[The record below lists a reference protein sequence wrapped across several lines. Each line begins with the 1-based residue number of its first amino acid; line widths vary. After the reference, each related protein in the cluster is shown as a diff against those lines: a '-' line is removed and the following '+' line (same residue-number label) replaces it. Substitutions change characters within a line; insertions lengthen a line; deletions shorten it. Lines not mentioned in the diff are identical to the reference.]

1 MRYNVVKNAE
11 RIVDSSEYLIK
22 NPNNYKTQWK
32 EVFGNNNKICLE
44 LGMGRGSFIIEM
56 AKKHPN
62 INFIG
67 LELDINQTA
76 TAIKNVEKE
85 KITNLKM
92 ICADANEIPNMFGKE
107 IDTIYLTF
115 SEPWPKEK
123 DAKKCKCIKGLCKN
137 NANAKQ
143 KKYRS
148 NAKLKKL
155 YAKRCKLNQIKLNEI
170 KLNKMK
176 SIYPSD
182 HKPVE
187 IEETKMDEMEEME
200 FERIIKNCELH
211 VLDPSL
217 NLEITEILREM
228 YLNSKTRKKTLE
240 LNSKKIMYALKQ
252 FAIANTKSRIQK
264 PKAYFKKCVI
274 TATEQTELSTQ
285 YDVDTIY
292 RIENEVGYE

>member
-1 MRYNVVKNAE
+1 MYWAILEMLRNESTYKLALDKTTYRAIKMQTGTSIDVEKFIDDCVNE
-11 RIVDSSEYLIK
+11 YRDS
-22 NPNNYKTQWK
+22 
-32 EVFGNNNKICLE
+32 
-44 LGMGRGSFIIEM
+44 GRGNGLFTSKDGMFWSESFLRRMQKYE
-56 AKKHPN
+56 
-62 INFIG
+62 
-67 LELDINQTA
+67 
-76 TAIKNVEKE
+76 
-85 KITNLKM
+85 NLKDKRRQ
-92 ICADANEIPNMFGKE
+92 AANARWSKE
-107 IDTIYLTF
+107 T
-115 SEPWPKEK
+115 EKEK

>member
-1 MRYNVVKNAE
+1 MLRNESTYKLALDKTTYRAIKMQTGTSIDVEKFIDDCVNE
-11 RIVDSSEYLIK
+11 YRDS
-22 NPNNYKTQWK
+22 
-32 EVFGNNNKICLE
+32 
-44 LGMGRGSFIIEM
+44 GRGNGLFTSKDGMFWSESFLRRMQKYENLKDKRRQ
-56 AKKHPN
+56 AANARWGK
-62 INFIG
+62 
-67 LELDINQTA
+67 ET
-76 TAIKNVEKE
+76 EKE
-85 KITNLKM
+85 K
-92 ICADANEIPNMFGKE
+92 
-107 IDTIYLTF
+107 DT
-115 SEPWPKEK
+115 
-123 DAKKCKCIKGLCKN
+123 KKCKCIKGLCEN

-143 KKYRS
+143 KKYKS

-155 YAKRCKLNQIKLNEI
+155 YAKRCKLNEIKLNEI

-187 IEETKMDEMEEME
+187 IEETKMDEMEEIE
-200 FERIIKNCELH
+200 FERIIRNCELH

>member
-67 LELDINQTA
+67 LELDINKTA

-123 DAKKCKCIKGLCKN
+123 DAKKRFTSVNYL
-137 NANAKQ
+137 
-143 KKYRS
+143 
-148 NAKLKKL
+148 KL
-155 YAKRCKLNQIKLNEI
+155 YDRIFKKNKHIIMKTDNKILFASALESLSDYWYTFNRVSLDLHSDERHIEDEEI
-170 KLNKMK
+170 VT
-176 SIYPSD
+176 D
-182 HKPVE
+182 
-187 IEETKMDEMEEME
+187 
-200 FERIIKNCELH
+200 FERQYIKEKR
-211 VLDPSL
+211 P
-217 NLEITEILREM
+217 I
-228 YLNSKTRKKTLE
+228 Y
-240 LNSKKIMYALKQ
+240 Y
-252 FAIANTKSRIQK
+252 
-264 PKAYFKKCVI
+264 
-274 TATEQTELSTQ
+274 
-285 YDVDTIY
+285 VDAVF
-292 RIENEVGYE
+292 ND

>member
-1 MRYNVVKNAE
+1 MYWAILEMLRNESTYKLALDKTTYRAIKMQTGTSIDVEKFIDDCVNE
-11 RIVDSSEYLIK
+11 YRDS
-22 NPNNYKTQWK
+22 
-32 EVFGNNNKICLE
+32 
-44 LGMGRGSFIIEM
+44 GRGNGLFTSKDGMFWSESFLRRMQKYE
-56 AKKHPN
+56 
-62 INFIG
+62 
-67 LELDINQTA
+67 
-76 TAIKNVEKE
+76 
-85 KITNLKM
+85 NLKDKRRQ
-92 ICADANEIPNMFGKE
+92 AANARWSKE
-107 IDTIYLTF
+107 T
-115 SEPWPKEK
+115 EKEK

-217 NLEITEILREM
+217 KLEITEILREM